1 MRTRF
6 EIALWSGDYAEAKR
20 LFADPANAQFIQ
32 PMGPARPIEA
42 IIRALESR
50 NPEDVAAAAEDCS
63 IPESLRASSWWN
75 CLGAMS
81 ALGRMNEAFVLI
93 DSGLPRMTAATAEE
107 RDALF
112 LDRPYIVPQVRGRL
126 FLASSS
132 ALREDPRIIDVF
144 ERLGLLDYWR
154 TSGQWPDFCETE
166 PKSVCAGMKGSG

>member
-1 MRTRF
+1 M
-6 EIALWSGDYAEAKR
+6 
-20 LFADPANAQFIQ
+20 
-32 PMGPARPIEA
+32 
-42 IIRALESR
+42 LES
-50 NPEDVAAAAEDCS
+50 
-63 IPESLRASSWWN
+63 
-75 CLGAMS
+75 
-81 ALGRMNEAFVLI
+81 
-93 DSGLPRMTAATAEE
+93 AEE